1 MHRGELTYLSPKYGF
16 GPPATLWRHR
26 GAEHSRLHRF
36 VRVFN
41 GLRPY
46 SALLAPLPVADS
58 RVPKPWRK
66 ADRARTVERAR
77 YHGPPDAR
85 RRTQRVAI
93 AIPGRKWTSLAEA
106 VPRAEFAFVNAHL
119 VLFTAG
125 RERTKACSILVPTT
139 G

>member
-1 MHRGELTYLSPKYGF
+1 MDLDPQQRF
-16 GPPATLWRHR
+16 GAIAAPSIVGCTA
-26 GAEHSRLHRF
+26 SS
-36 VRVFN
+36 VFSI
-41 GLRPY
+41 GYAY

-66 ADRARTVERAR
+66 ADRDRTVERAR

-106 VPRAEFAFVNAHL
+106 VPRVEFALVNAHL
-119 VLFTAG
+119 VLFAAG